1 MSVHAI
7 TRIVRYPV
15 ILAGLSL
22 SVLAMHAQRALAPD
36 SFNAQQGGYSASA
49 PVTSPVPVANSVLL
63 DRVVAVINGDV
74 ILQSDVVE
82 EEHFVELQPYRS
94 PGEGTLQQQAL
105 QHLINR
111 TLILQQLKD
120 QQNPV
125 QVSDADLQKQ
135 IDDLRKHLPACAAAK
150 CESEAG
156 WKSMLSAH
164 GFTEEEFNERW
175 RKRMTVLAF
184 TEQRFRQG
192 IRISKPEIQAYYN
205 NSFVPQFRKRN
216 LTPPP
221 LAAVSARIDEILLQ
235 QHVNGLL
242 AEWLTSLKDQG
253 SVAILD
259 PQYEQPGQTAADQE
273 SNGQGDDQ

>member
-1 MSVHAI
+1 MISH
-7 TRIVRYPV
+7 TQHRYV
-15 ILAGLSL
+15 VTSAALVLCTLA
-22 SVLAMHAQRALAPD
+22 AHAQRSLSPGE
-36 SFNAQQGGYSASA
+36 FNAQQGGYSASA
-49 PVTSPVPVANSVLL
+49 PSAEPAKIANGVVL
-63 DRVVAVINGDV
+63 DRVIAVINGDV
-74 ILQSDVVE
+74 ILLSDAVE

-94 PGEGTLQQQAL
+94 PGEGTAQQQAL

-111 TLILQQLKD
+111 TLILQQLKE
-120 QQNPV
+120 QQNPI
-125 QVSDADLQKQ
+125 QVSDADLKKQ

-156 WKSMLSAH
+156 WKAMLASH

-175 RKRMTVLAF
+175 RKRMTVLSF
-184 TEQRFRQG
+184 IEQRFRPG

-205 NSFVPQFRKRN
+205 TSFVPQFKSRK

-259 PQYEQPGQTAADQE
+259 SQYEQPGQAGADQD
-273 SNGQGDDQ
+273 NAGQGDDQ

>member
-1 MSVHAI
+1 M
-7 TRIVRYPV
+7 
-15 ILAGLSL
+15 ILNRPIRCAPTSALLALLILSPMALSAQRSL
-22 SVLAMHAQRALAPD
+22 SPGA
-36 SFNAQQGGYSASA
+36 FNAQQGGYAPSA
-49 PVTSPVPVANSVLL
+49 PVMAPKPAPGSVLL

-94 PGEGTLQQQAL
+94 QGEGTAEQQAL
-105 QHLINR
+105 QHLVNR
-111 TLILQQLKD
+111 TLILQQLKE

-125 QVSDADLQKQ
+125 QVTDLQLQKQ
-135 IDDLRKHLPACAAAK
+135 LDDLRKHLPVCAAGK

-156 WKSMLSAH
+156 WKSVLSSH
-164 GFTEEEFNERW
+164 GFTEEEFSERW
-175 RKRMTVLAF
+175 RKRMLVLGF
-184 TEQRFRQG
+184 IEQRFRPG

-205 NSFVPQFRKRN
+205 SDFVPQFKNRK
-216 LTPPP
+216 LAPPP
-221 LAAVSARIDEILLQ
+221 LATVSARIDEILLQ

-259 PQYEQPGQTAADQE
+259 ARYEPPGQPVAEPGDA
-273 SNGQGDDQ
+273 GQGDDQ